1 MSEKD
6 LTIQL
11 GQIALEK
18 LGKLLD
24 SLESAK
30 RWGTLDIFSKD
41 LLPTLVKRSK
51 IKKSEIIAR
60 DAQIAVE
67 NFKNAIVDNNAMT
80 FKVEEISHKTKLID
94 YFLGSIGNIFVQ
106 GKIKSNIDETRKLYN
121 TIHECI
127 EEIKSKNE

>member
-18 LGKLLD
+18 LRKLLD

-30 RWGTLDIFSKD
+30 RWGILDIFSKD

-60 DAQIAVE
+60 DARIAVE
-67 NFKNAIVDNNAMT
+67 NFKNAIVDNNGLT
-80 FKVEEISHKTKLID
+80 PLFSTKA
-94 YFLGSIGNIFVQ
+94 N
-106 GKIKSNIDETRKLYN
+106 
-121 TIHECI
+121 EC
-127 EEIKSKNE
+127 